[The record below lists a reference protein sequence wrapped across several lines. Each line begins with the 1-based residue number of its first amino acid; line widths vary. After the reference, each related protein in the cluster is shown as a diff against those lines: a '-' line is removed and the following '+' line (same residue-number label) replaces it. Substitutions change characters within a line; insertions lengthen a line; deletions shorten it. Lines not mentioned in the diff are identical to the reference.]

1 MMDLQTKMD
10 TWINSIIQNTM
21 EANVHNPN
29 AQKDANDNDDDNKN
43 MQQQPIQMPWNTWKE
58 Q

>member
-21 EANVHNPN
+21 EANVHNPS
-29 AQKDANDNDDDNKN
+29 AQKDENDNDDDNKN
-43 MQQQPIQMPWNTWKE
+43 MQQQPKRMQSNTRQE

>member
-1 MMDLQTKMD
+1 
-10 TWINSIIQNTM
+10 M

-43 MQQQPIQMPWNTWKE
+43 MQQQPIQMP
-58 Q
+58 